1 MTAVNDHCKQ
11 PSFFVVNDWVRPF
24 TAGRD
29 RPGWSIIQYSHLTE
43 VDLISAHE
51 DYVEQFFK

>member
-1 MTAVNDHCKQ
+1 MTALNDHCKQ

-29 RPGWSIIQYSHLTE
+29 RPGKSIVETNVHAYG
-43 VDLISAHE
+43 AH
-51 DYVEQFFK
+51 DALRRPTNG